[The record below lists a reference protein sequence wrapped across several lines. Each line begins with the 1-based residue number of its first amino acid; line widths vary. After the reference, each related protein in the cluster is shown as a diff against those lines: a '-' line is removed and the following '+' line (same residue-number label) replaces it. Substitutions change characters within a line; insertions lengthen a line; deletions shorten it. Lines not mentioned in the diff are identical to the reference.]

1 MRLQKIFVFVHPTL
15 VDQFA
20 DLAARA
26 NQSRSSLMHTALAEG
41 LPVVQE
47 AVAASLAHARVAGR
61 ATGVDRNDPV
71 FLPGGRR
78 RGTRLPSRKAAPSR
92 RVEDP
97 LATLRRFGA
106 ALLKGNPD
114 LPEGT
119 FKTMLYDEA
128 ASSDGPAAGVPRR
141 DISDLALALMK
152 AVEPN
157 LLTPVTEDR
166 PPESPE

>member
-1 MRLQKIFVFVHPTL
+1 MRLQKVFVFVHPTL

-20 DLAARA
+20 ELAARA

-47 AVAASLAHARVAGR
+47 AVTASLAHAQVAGR
-61 ATGVDRNDPV
+61 ATGVNRNDPV

-78 RGTRLPSRKAAPSR
+78 RGTQLPSRRATDSR
-92 RVEDP
+92 RVQDP
-97 LATLRRFGA
+97 LASLRRFGI

-128 ASSDGPAAGVPRR
+128 ASSGGPAGAVPQRQ
-141 DISDLALALMK
+141 ITELALELMK
-152 AVEPN
+152 AAEPN
-157 LLTPVTEDR
+157 LLTPVPEDR
-166 PPESPE
+166 PPR